1 MKNFYSLLVIIAL
14 MISCKNEKKTEVVEE
29 IVEQE
34 QVTEE
39 LAYTS
44 YGEMIN
50 DKDALTTDR
59 MLAHYDAMKVGD
71 TVNAKMVGKI
81 TDVCSKKGCWMKL
94 DMGNDKDVRV
104 TFKDYGFFVP
114 TDASGEVVVNGKA
127 YVSETSVDDLKHY
140 AEDAGKSP
148 EEIAKITEPEITMSF
163 VADGVLL
170 KK

>member
-1 MKNFYSLLVIIAL
+1 MKKFYSLLVIIAL
-14 MISCKNEKKTEVVEE
+14 LVSCKSDKKTEVVEE

-39 LAYTS
+39 LAYAS
-44 YGEMIN
+44 YGKMIN
-50 DKDALTTDR
+50 DKDALTADR

-71 TVNAKMVGKI
+71 TVNAKMVGEI

-94 DMGNDKDVRV
+94 DMGNDKVVRV

-148 EEIAKITEPEITMSF
+148 EEIAKITEPEVTMSF

>member
-29 IVEQE
+29 ILEQE

-114 TDASGEVVVNGKA
+114 TDASGEVVVNVKA

-140 AEDAGKSP
+140 AEDAGKTP

-163 VADGVLL
+163 VADGGLL

>member
-148 EEIAKITEPEITMSF
+148 DEIAKITEPEITMSF